1 MAGFEHVIKTLFEYD
16 RFDPVPEMAKLLS
29 DFEKAYPDVK
39 KQAELREQISFDS
52 LSDNVAGKTNSTKKA
67 AASEKQKGMG
77 KTI

>member
-1 MAGFEHVIKTLFEYD
+1 MADFEHVIKTLFEYD
-16 RFDPVPEMAKLLS
+16 RFDPVPEMAKLLA

-39 KQAELREQISFDS
+39 DKADLREQVSFDS
-52 LSDNVAGKTNSTKKA
+52 LSDNVAGKINSTKKA

>member
-39 KQAELREQISFDS
+39 KQTELREQISFNT
-52 LSDNVAGKTNSTKKA
+52 LSGDAVGKVNSTKKA